1 MEINSVMAS
10 MELLTRRIAIVGA
23 GIAGLALAVTLSR
36 KGCRLVVIEQR
47 DRESLGTDG
56 LFLSLAPNGMNAM
69 KALGLDQAI
78 IDVGVTMSGLTLF
91 NEAGKRLGVI
101 DYSRNQRDFGAPSV
115 TVRRGAM
122 IQVLLDAALALG
134 VEIKFGSRIALISKT
149 SPGFAL
155 EIDQEE
161 QAFDAIIACDGLR
174 STVRRMAFPDAPEP
188 VYSGLIGTGGVVNG
202 TAIAPTRGQMN
213 MVFGRRA
220 FFGYIRDEDGPTY
233 WFNTY
238 VAENVRGAGN
248 CDSSAE
254 AARIAAM
261 HRSDP
266 LDIPEIVNELTG
278 IDRNYPIYDMP
289 ALPRWWNDNVLLI
302 GDAAHAV
309 APHSGQGAS
318 MALEDAI
325 VLSECLVNDPLPQ
338 AFQRFESLRRGR
350 TAQAIK
356 LGRRSGSTKK
366 ADSWLSRRIRD
377 WLLPLVLPMSGRMQ
391 AQLFRHRVDLNP
403 LAMPER

>member
-1 MEINSVMAS
+1 MEINLIMAS
-10 MELLTRRIAIVGA
+10 MELRNRRVAIVGA
-23 GIAGLALAVTLSR
+23 GIAGLALAVALSR
-36 KGCRLVVIEQR
+36 KGCRPLVMEQR
-47 DRESLGTDG
+47 ERESLGMDG
-56 LFLSLAPNGMNAM
+56 LFLTLAPNGMNAL

-91 NEAGKRLGVI
+91 NEAGKQLGII
-101 DYSRNQRDFGAPSV
+101 DYSRNQSDFGASSV
-115 TVRRGAM
+115 TVRRGA
-122 IQVLLDAALALG
+122 IVQVLLDAALGLG
-134 VEIKFGSRIALISKT
+134 VEIRFGSRIALTRKT
-149 SPGFAL
+149 SAGFTL
-155 EIDQEE
+155 KIDQEE

-188 VYSGLIGTGGVVNG
+188 AYTGLIGTGGVVDG
-202 TAIAPTRGQMN
+202 EAIAPTHGQMN
-213 MVFGRRA
+213 MVFGRQA
-220 FFGYIRDEDGPTY
+220 FFGYIRDEGGPTF

-238 VAENVRGAGN
+238 AADDLRGGSN
-248 CDSSAE
+248 WDSRAE

-261 HRSDP
+261 HRGDP
-266 LDIPEIVNELTG
+266 LDIPEIVKDLTA

-289 ALPRWWNDNVLLI
+289 ALPRWWSDNVLLI

-325 VLSECLVNDPLPQ
+325 VLSECLANDPIPH
-338 AFQRFESLRRGR
+338 AFQRFESLRRDR

-366 ADSWLSRRIRD
+366 AESWLSRRIRD
-377 WLLPLVLPMSGRMQ
+377 WLLPLFLPMSGRMQ